1 MQWSLRKSIEEA
13 KNAALHE
20 KGLLE
25 EIKSLKSQLA
35 AKDKE
40 RVETVEAL
48 HNMESRCISVGAK
61 LETKTKGRGGNFDA
75 LSGRCGGAHV
85 SASESTR
92 ESVRCNFE
100 NLATFLSW
108 RNGSTMS
115 VTVLV
120 VLGLQMDFL
129 ANKRLKMETMSET
142 KLYNAS
148 RSTNLVLVISSYDF
162 VSIV

>member
-1 MQWSLRKSIEEA
+1 M
-13 KNAALHE
+13 
-20 KGLLE
+20 
-25 EIKSLKSQLA
+25 
-35 AKDKE
+35 
-40 RVETVEAL
+40 
-48 HNMESRCISVGAK
+48 
-61 LETKTKGRGGNFDA
+61 
-75 LSGRCGGAHV
+75 
-85 SASESTR
+85 SASESTW

-108 RNGSTMS
+108 RSGSTMS
-115 VTVLV
+115 VIVLV

>member
-1 MQWSLRKSIEEA
+1 MD
-13 KNAALHE
+13 
-20 KGLLE
+20 G
-25 EIKSLKSQLA
+25 
-35 AKDKE
+35 
-40 RVETVEAL
+40 
-48 HNMESRCISVGAK
+48 
-61 LETKTKGRGGNFDA
+61 
-75 LSGRCGGAHV
+75 LSGRRGGAHV

-92 ESVRCNFE
+92 ESVRCSCE
-100 NLATFLSW
+100 ILVWRGGVGSSVAEPALATFLSW
-108 RNGSTMS
+108 RSGSTMS

-120 VLGLQMDFL
+120 VLGLQMEFF

>member
-1 MQWSLRKSIEEA
+1 M
-13 KNAALHE
+13 
-20 KGLLE
+20 
-25 EIKSLKSQLA
+25 
-35 AKDKE
+35 
-40 RVETVEAL
+40 
-48 HNMESRCISVGAK
+48 
-61 LETKTKGRGGNFDA
+61 DA
-75 LSGRCGGAHV
+75 LSGRRGGAHV

-92 ESVRCNFE
+92 ESVRCSFE

-108 RNGSTMS
+108 RSGSTMS
-115 VTVLV
+115 VTILV